1 MATYRN
7 MRYGRRRRRP
17 AYGRRTTRRRVAT
30 RRRYSR
36 SSVSARSRTRIR
48 IPGYIQP
55 DYTLVKMK
63 DRNVF
68 NTVGGTVPEVAGQVS
83 VIDFIIHGSDLFNA
97 FALIPS
103 AYKTK
108 PSGFNQWM
116 SFYNNFVVHK
126 SGISITP
133 LGVKLPQGRSQM
145 SLPYLLTITP
155 VSVSTLT
162 SATVSFEEQPY
173 AKSRT
178 YNGLL
183 PFNSVGS
190 VTPPTPGNV
199 GQQSLISVYN
209 SIMTKKIMG
218 VKDIS
223 DDDTYRGSR
232 DESPNDMFYW
242 QVTIESLIPWDGES
256 NVANYTLPQFIIQ
269 ARMYY
274 RAQLL
279 DRTPIPDSGPDPAGD
294 DDDDDEEGDDE

>member
-1 MATYRN
+1 MAYSRYQTRS
-7 MRYGRRRRRP
+7 MIQRRRPRYGRRKTRRV
-17 AYGRRTTRRRVAT
+17 TTRRPYT
-30 RRRYSR
+30 RRYRTK
-36 SSVSARSRTRIR
+36 RSRVR

-55 DYTLVKMK
+55 DYTLVKLK

-83 VIDFIIHGSDLFNA
+83 VIDFIIHGSDLYNA
-97 FALIPS
+97 FALIPG
-103 AYKTK
+103 AYKSK

-116 SFYNNFVVHK
+116 SFYNNFVVHR

-133 LGVKLPQGRSQM
+133 LGTITPSGQTPR
-145 SLPYLLTITP
+145 SLPYLLTVTP
-155 VSVSTLT
+155 VSISTLT

-178 YNGLL
+178 YNGGL
-183 PFNSVGS
+183 PFSSVGTQS
-190 VTPPTPGNV
+190 SPSPANV
-199 GQQSLISVYN
+199 GQQSLVSVYN

-256 NVANYTLPQFIIQ
+256 PVTNYTLPQYIIQ

-274 RAQLL
+274 KAQLL
-279 DRTPIPDSGPDPAGD
+279 DRTPIPDSGQDNAGEEE
-294 DDDDDEEGDDE
+294 EEGGDNEE

>member
-7 MRYGRRRRRP
+7 MRYGWRRRRP
-17 AYGRRTTRRRVAT
+17 AYGRRTTRRRGAT

-36 SSVSARSRTRIR
+36 SSVQARRRTRIR

-55 DYTLVKMK
+55 DYTLVRLK

-68 NTVGGTVPEVAGQVS
+68 NTVGGTVPEEAGQVS
-83 VIDFIIHGSDLFNA
+83 VIDFIIHGSDLYNA
-97 FALIPS
+97 FALIPG
-103 AYKTK
+103 AYKSK

-133 LGVKLPQGRSQM
+133 LGTITPSGQTPR
-145 SLPYLLTITP
+145 SLPYLLTVTP
-155 VSVSTLT
+155 VSISTLT

-178 YNGLL
+178 YNGGL
-183 PFNSVGS
+183 PFNSVGAIS
-190 VTPPTPGNV
+190 SPSPANV
-199 GQQSLISVYN
+199 GQQSLVSVYN
-209 SIMTKKIMG
+209 SVMTKKIMG

-232 DESPNDMFYW
+232 DGSPADMFYW
-242 QVTIESLIPWDGES
+242 QVTIESLIPWDGTS
-256 NVANYTLPQFIIQ
+256 PVANYTLPQYIIQ
-269 ARMYY
+269 VRMYY
-274 RAQLL
+274 KAQLL
-279 DRTPIPDSGPDPAGD
+279 DRTPIPDSGQD
-294 DDDDDEEGDDE
+294 